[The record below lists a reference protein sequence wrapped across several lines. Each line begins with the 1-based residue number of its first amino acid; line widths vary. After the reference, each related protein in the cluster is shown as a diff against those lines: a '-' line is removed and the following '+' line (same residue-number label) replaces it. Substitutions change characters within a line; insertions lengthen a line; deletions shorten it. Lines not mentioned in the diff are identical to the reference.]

1 MLQGLLVKPGLL
13 GRQERLL
20 QRLLWRLWLIRWR
33 RLVRLGLVRQGG
45 LMVRGLLVRQRLPI
59 KHHLLFRL
67 HDNLQQCGAPITS
80 HLLCTEQRIEVII
93 AP

>member
-1 MLQGLLVKPGLL
+1 MLQGLLVMPRLL
-13 GRQERLL
+13 ERQERLL

-33 RLVRLGLVRQGG
+33 RLVRLGLVRQG

-80 HLLCTEQRIEVII
+80 HLLCTEQAIEVKI